1 MDTLKC
7 FLETY
12 QYVSITVCA
21 CAFTR
26 SEDVQSCH
34 ADILLRPWAIS
45 HLWFVLEKIQAL
57 VGDELYVKL
66 CSFAHAF
73 FVGLV
78 CSWLMCW
85 CVRRFLRTYCQA
97 ILHSSC
103 SFQELFCFFAV
114 EKLFLSCSQR
124 HVWVNTTLFYCH
136 TVATPSRAMLDTQSW
151 MKHGYYIIWRHI
163 IRPQPYK
170 HSLVFA
176 LITFV
181 CFCCRKFVSP
191 RVFLAPTLQEWSHIV
206 TLPWKLQ
213 RI

>member
-78 CSWLMCW
+78 CSWLMC
-85 CVRRFLRTYCQA
+85 
-97 ILHSSC
+97 
-103 SFQELFCFFAV
+103 
-114 EKLFLSCSQR
+114 
-124 HVWVNTTLFYCH
+124 
-136 TVATPSRAMLDTQSW
+136 
-151 MKHGYYIIWRHI
+151 
-163 IRPQPYK
+163 
-170 HSLVFA
+170 
-176 LITFV
+176 
-181 CFCCRKFVSP
+181 
-191 RVFLAPTLQEWSHIV
+191 
-206 TLPWKLQ
+206 
-213 RI
+213 